1 MSGICWIHDTSPNTH
16 QPLSSFSKPGSPCRA
31 AHEDNPLLH
40 RESNWEQLGNGT
52 FHPLFTDLCSVGV
65 CICALLWLAG
75 DPSTAIWPLS
85 QPLDVSYFR
94 NQCHLTCAMTKT
106 HSAAGQDPDRNR
118 FKLFL
123 NCTMIITSVI
133 PPELPMELSIAVN
146 TSLLN
151 LAKKFVFCTEPFRI
165 PLAGKVRNL

>member
-1 MSGICWIHDTSPNTH
+1 MC
-16 QPLSSFSKPGSPCRA
+16 
-31 AHEDNPLLH
+31 
-40 RESNWEQLGNGT
+40 
-52 FHPLFTDLCSVGV
+52 V
-65 CICALLWLAG
+65 CL
-75 DPSTAIWPLS
+75 
-85 QPLDVSYFR
+85 Q
-94 NQCHLTCAMTKT
+94 
-106 HSAAGQDPDRNR
+106 QDPDRNR

-165 PLAGKVRNL
+165 PLAGKVRPRSVGLPLQGATALKG